1 MQLAS
6 NLTPRKAMKKIIS
19 IRHFIPA
26 LVVLPLLWA
35 TITTGVLAFYSGRKA
50 VNSLMSE
57 LSQKSINSI
66 EKHIDNYLKVPEIV
80 NTINLITIENNLI
93 DINNRELL
101 TRYFHDQVDAIDGLY
116 YIYLGTETGDF
127 LGVQKQPDGTQALV
141 IGNAAEAAGRS
152 VYQLDSAGVRAEKI
166 RTLEAQYDARQRPW
180 YRSSLEIGE
189 ISWSPIYIFGST
201 LELGMTSTIPVKSPG
216 GDTMGVVGI
225 DLGLKDL
232 SNFLRSLEISP
243 QGIAFIMDRAGNL
256 VASSTDEQPFL
267 NENGQ
272 QRRLLALESQEPVI
286 RSTVQHLLDT
296 ELSLNQIQQPIS
308 SRFRLNRERQLLQV
322 TPMESMGL
330 DWLIVVVIPESDFME
345 LIYNNLRFTMI
356 IGLGVTVVAITL
368 GGIASWWIIK
378 PIDNLHAGA
387 KAIKANSFDPEML
400 ESTISRSDEMAELG
414 QAFVEMAAIVQARE
428 KSMSEELVELHRQQ
442 EQWRRASHQNLD
454 PTVRFQEL
462 MERARQARQNRV

>member
-1 MQLAS
+1 
-6 NLTPRKAMKKIIS
+6 
-19 IRHFIPA
+19 
-26 LVVLPLLWA
+26 
-35 TITTGVLAFYSGRKA
+35 
-50 VNSLMSE
+50 
-57 LSQKSINSI
+57 
-66 EKHIDNYLKVPEIV
+66 
-80 NTINLITIENNLI
+80 
-93 DINNRELL
+93 
-101 TRYFHDQVDAIDGLY
+101 
-116 YIYLGTETGDF
+116 
-127 LGVQKQPDGTQALV
+127 
-141 IGNAAEAAGRS
+141 
-152 VYQLDSAGVRAEKI
+152 
-166 RTLEAQYDARQRPW
+166 
-180 YRSSLEIGE
+180 
-189 ISWSPIYIFGST
+189 
-201 LELGMTSTIPVKSPG
+201 
-216 GDTMGVVGI
+216 MGVVGI

>member
-1 MQLAS
+1 
-6 NLTPRKAMKKIIS
+6 MKPFLS
-19 IRHFIPA
+19 IRYFIPL
-26 LVVLPLLWA
+26 LVVVPLALA
-35 TITTGVLAFYSGRKA
+35 TITTATLAFYSGSKA
-50 VNSLMSE
+50 VNSLIAK

-66 EKHIDNYLKVPEIV
+66 VKHIDTYLQVPQLV
-80 NTINLITIENNLI
+80 NKLNLITIENDLLDLN
-93 DINNRELL
+93 DVQLL
-101 TRYFHDQVDAIDGLY
+101 TRYFQNQVDAINGLS

-127 LGVQKQPDGTQALV
+127 LGVQKQPDGTQVLV
-141 IGNAAEAAGRS
+141 IGNAAEAEGRS
-152 VYQLDSAGVRAEKI
+152 VYQLDSAGVRAGKI
-166 RTLEAQYDARQRPW
+166 RSLEAQYDARQRPW
-180 YRSSLEIGE
+180 YKKAIEIGE

-201 LELGMTSTIPVKSPG
+201 LELGMTSAIPVKSRG

-243 QGIAFIMDRAGNL
+243 KGIAFIMDRAGNL

-286 RSTVQHLLDT
+286 YSTVQKLLDT

-308 SRFRLNRERQLLQV
+308 SSFRLNRERQLLQV

-368 GGIASWWIIK
+368 GGIASWWIIQ

-387 KAIKANSFDPEML
+387 KAIKANSFSPEML
-400 ESTISRSDEMAELG
+400 ESTISRSDEMGELG
-414 QAFVEMAAIVQARE
+414 QAFVEMAAIVQTRE
-428 KSMSEELVELHRQQ
+428 KNLSEELVELHRQQ
-442 EQWRRASHQNLD
+442 EQWRRASHQNQD
-454 PTVRFQEL
+454 PTVLFQEL
-462 MERARQARQNRV
+462 MERARQARKSG